1 MRKIRLTK
9 KSLNTDYWNILGT
22 GYCNLQFL
30 LKFQEPFAYS
40 TRAEGWACDY
50 YNVDGVL
57 ISTGY
62 SPLKSKRV
70 RSCYELEHEYNDIAR
85 KILEDS
91 EISWKEKEQRI
102 NKLLRQFVERI
113 RRRHRNEQQR

>member
-1 MRKIRLTK
+1 MSKIRLTK

-62 SPLKSKRV
+62 SPMKSKRV
-70 RSCYELEHEYNDIAR
+70 RSCYELEHEYDDIAR
-85 KILEDS
+85 GILEDS
-91 EISWKEKEQRI
+91 EISWEEKEEKVNR
-102 NKLLRQFVERI
+102 LLRQFIERI
-113 RRRHRNEQQR
+113 RR

>member
-1 MRKIRLTK
+1 MSKTRLTK
-9 KSLNTDYWNILGT
+9 KFLNACYCNILGT

-62 SPLKSKRV
+62 SPLKSKGV
-70 RSCYELEHEYNDIAR
+70 RSCYELEHEYESIAR
-85 KILEDS
+85 EILENS
-91 EISWKEKEQRI
+91 VISWEEKEESI
-102 NKLLRQFVERI
+102 NRLLHKFVERI
-113 RRRHRNEQQR
+113 KR

>member
-1 MRKIRLTK
+1 MSKCRLTK
-9 KSLNTDYWNILGT
+9 KSLNMDYWNILGT

-70 RSCYELEHEYNDIAR
+70 RSCYELEHEYDDIA
-85 KILEDS
+85 KEILEDG
-91 EISWKEKEQRI
+91 EISWEEKEERV

-113 RRRHRNEQQR
+113 KR

>member
-1 MRKIRLTK
+1 MNKIKLTK
-9 KSLNTDYWNILGT
+9 TSLNADYWNILGT

-50 YNVDGVL
+50 YDVDDVL

-62 SPLKSKRV
+62 APMKSKRV
-70 RSCYELEHEYNDIAR
+70 KSCYELEHEYDDKAREIYNDSS
-85 KILEDS
+85 L
-91 EISWKEKEQRI
+91 SWEEKENKI
-102 NKLLRQFVERI
+102 NRLLHEFIERV
-113 RRRHRNEQQR
+113 RK

>member
-1 MRKIRLTK
+1 MNKIRLTK
-9 KSLNTDYWNILGT
+9 KSLSTDYWNILGT

-70 RSCYELEHEYNDIAR
+70 RSCYELEHEYDGIAR
-85 KILEDS
+85 EILEDG
-91 EISWKEKEQRI
+91 EISWDEKEERI

-113 RRRHRNEQQR
+113 KR

>member
-1 MRKIRLTK
+1 MSKIRLTK
-9 KSLNTDYWNILGT
+9 KSLNKDYWNILEI

-50 YNVDGVL
+50 YNVCGVL

-70 RSCYELEHEYNDIAR
+70 RSSYELEREYDDMA
-85 KILEDS
+85 KEILENN
-91 EISWKEKEQRI
+91 EISWEEKEDRV
-102 NKLLRQFVERI
+102 NRLLLKFVERI
-113 RRRHRNEQQR
+113 KR

>member
-1 MRKIRLTK
+1 MSKIRLTK

-40 TRAEGWACDY
+40 ARAEGWACDY
-50 YNVDGVL
+50 YNVDGLL

-62 SPLKSKRV
+62 SPMKSKRV
-70 RSCYELEHEYNDIAR
+70 RSCYELEHEYDDIA
-85 KILEDS
+85 KEILEDS
-91 EISWKEKEQRI
+91 EISWAEKEERV

-113 RRRHRNEQQR
+113 RR

>member
-1 MRKIRLTK
+1 MSKVRMTK
-9 KSLNTDYWNILGT
+9 KSLNSDYWNILGT

-50 YNVDGVL
+50 YDVDGVL

-62 SPLKSKRV
+62 SPMKSKRV
-70 RSCYELEHEYNDIAR
+70 RSCYELEHEYDDIAR
-85 KILEDS
+85 TLLESS
-91 EISWKEKEQRI
+91 EISWEEKEMRI
-102 NKLLRQFVERI
+102 NKLLRQFIEKVKK
-113 RRRHRNEQQR
+113 

>member
-40 TRAEGWACDY
+40 TRAEGWLA
-50 YNVDGVL
+50 
-57 ISTGY
+57 ITTMSM
-62 SPLKSKRV
+62 
-70 RSCYELEHEYNDIAR
+70 E
-85 KILEDS
+85 
-91 EISWKEKEQRI
+91 
-102 NKLLRQFVERI
+102 F
-113 RRRHRNEQQR
+113 